1 MLTQRAEAGA
11 LTQHAGASMHFAESE
26 ALTQRARVSTLHVGA
41 GGVDAG
47 RRGCWCKVQRV
58 EEQGEPPPPPDSLL
72 GHPLAF

>member
-1 MLTQRAEAGA
+1 MTQRAEAGA

-58 EEQGEPPPPPDSLL
+58 EEQGEPPPPDSLL